1 MQIAVTDIQSWN
13 DAFTGNQLTYANALG
28 ITAGKESVEKVF
40 DRYEVTFLQG
50 VLDPTDPH
58 YPKASDLKVMRDDT
72 IASVICARRILDR
85 AAFASEITDNMG
97 LMVANSNFIDN
108 GVLEF
113 ETIAQAI
120 AELQKSNTAEEK
132 NRSLGAGVSPLIPL
146 RTLTNGAESFIAQ
159 YTQINGENTTY
170 GSTCIATGHAT
181 MDACTLIEMG
191 VSDACLV
198 GGSHFANVFSFLNQY
213 LLLDANAGYK
223 ESTSACYF
231 LLESVDHAQ
240 KLGRKVLAFID
251 GIQFNQWPESSA
263 NVDLVFVGGAF
274 TLSDSDIQIRKCAE
288 HCSAKTI
295 SLFTITGSLGC
306 AELGVLL
313 SMAIQELSSQQTAMI
328 YLEDAYGDFLTM
340 TVKVP

>member
-13 DAFTGNQLTYANALG
+13 DALAGERLMQAIALG
-28 ITAGKESVEKVF
+28 VAADDETVEKVF

-120 AELQKSNTAEEK
+120 AELQKSNTAAEK

-159 YTQINGENTTY
+159 YTQIKGENTTY

-181 MDACTLIEMG
+181 MDACTLINLG
-191 VSDACLV
+191 VSEVCLV

-213 LLLDANAGYK
+213 LLLDAHAGYK
-223 ESTSACYF
+223 ESTSASYF
-231 LLESVDHAQ
+231 LLESKEHAQ
-240 KLGRKVLAFID
+240 KLGRKVLALID
-251 GIQFNQWPESSA
+251 SIQFNQWPESSH
-263 NVDLVFVGGAF
+263 NVDLVLVGGAF
-274 TLSDSDIQIRKCAE
+274 TSLESEKQLRKCAE
-288 HCSAKTI
+288 HCVAKAI
-295 SLFTITGSLGC
+295 SLYTTTGSLGC
-306 AELGVLL
+306 AELGVLM
-313 SMAIQELSSQQTAMI
+313 SVAIQALSSNQTAMI

-340 TVKVP
+340 TVMVP